1 VLFFSAPSTSSQYE
15 SVSVSCYVVYLNL
28 VLKVLCTF
36 PALHTMWM
44 KHGTTRKLETGGP
57 NHSKDIALYTKM
69 RQMSPPLNAA
79 KALEKT

>member
-1 VLFFSAPSTSSQYE
+1 
-15 SVSVSCYVVYLNL
+15 
-28 VLKVLCTF
+28 
-36 PALHTMWM
+36 MWM